1 MTKLKYLLSFILFST
16 VVLNSFAQNGFIVEY
31 YNGTDFNR
39 KVATKYCPDINFYW
53 DFNTDIDDLYAEKF
67 SAKFYGKIIAPETGK
82 YKIGFVVDDGV
93 RLWINDKLIIDAWAL
108 NNKVFY
114 SKNYVMEEGETYDF
128 RIEYFNGMLEGKLE
142 LRWQLPNTKTFDIIN
157 SEYLEDI
164 STNKRTVL
172 KPIVDTT
179 VKIIPQKPIQI
190 QPKPK
195 PITEKPIQDTIK
207 NYIPKNILFKQS
219 TSIMIGKSEEELA
232 LLASFLKR
240 FPALKVSIEGHTDI
254 MGNVVLNQKL
264 SEQRAQAV
272 LKHLCSL
279 GIDSNRLIAVG
290 YGGTK
295 PIYNTNGE
303 NRRVEFIIN

>member
-1 MTKLKYLLSFILFST
+1 MNKLKYLLLFILFST

-39 KVATKYCPDINFYW
+39 KLVTKYCPDINFYW
-53 DFNTDIDDLYAEKF
+53 DFNSDIEGLNTVSF

-82 YKIGFVVDDGV
+82 YKIGFIVDDGV

-114 SKNYVMEEGETYDF
+114 SKNYVMEEGKTYDF

-157 SEYLEDI
+157 SEYLTDI
-164 STNKRTVL
+164 SSNKRMVI
-172 KPIVDTT
+172 KPIVDTI
-179 VKIIPQKPIQI
+179 VKIIPQKTIQI
-190 QPKPK
+190 QPKP
-195 PITEKPIQDTIK
+195 IQEKPIQDTIK

-219 TSIMIGKSEEELA
+219 TSIMIGKSSEELA

-240 FPALKVSIEGHTDI
+240 FPALKVKIEGHTDV
-254 MGNVVLNQKL
+254 MGNAVLNQKL
-264 SEQRAQAV
+264 SEQRALAV
-272 LKHLCSL
+272 LKHLCEL
-279 GIDSNRLIAVG
+279 GIESNRLNAVG

-295 PIYNTNGE
+295 PIYKTNGE